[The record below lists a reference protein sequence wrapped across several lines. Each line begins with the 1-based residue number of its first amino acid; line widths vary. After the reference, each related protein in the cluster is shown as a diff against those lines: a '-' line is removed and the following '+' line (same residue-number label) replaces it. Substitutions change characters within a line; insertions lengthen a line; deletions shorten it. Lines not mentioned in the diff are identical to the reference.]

1 MWMLFRISQIQS
13 SNVGRLIGCAAIA
26 KRGADPRQKPQFRPT
41 NRLAT
46 FFQAETNTFAHRF

>member
-1 MWMLFRISQIQS
+1 MLFRISQIQS